1 VDRRQ
6 IADGR
11 RQTAAD
17 ASELHTVNWQLLP
30 SAVSIPLTPTME
42 ETEHNESEK
51 KRFNYKQIELFGK
64 TGLSVE
70 DMAAIL
76 NISVER
82 VGRLMAREKSKFYLC
97 YRRGQALTRFSLLQR
112 QIATALGEA
121 KGNPALLTH
130 LGAVIL
136 GQQPIGKKQQ
146 PEEQEETAEKLMQ
159 NVPAS
164 QKEQIYNAL
173 MGIIDKPEDITDDT
187 PEC

>member
-1 VDRRQ
+1 MMEH
-6 IADGR
+6 I
-11 RQTAAD
+11 TE
-17 ASELHTVNWQLLP
+17 SELP
-30 SAVSIPLTPTME
+30 
-42 ETEHNESEK
+42 NE
-51 KRFNYKQIELFGK
+51 KRRLNYKQVELFGK

-82 VGRLMAREKSKFYLC
+82 VQRLMEREKSKFFQC

-136 GQQPIGKKQQ
+136 GQQSISKKQQ
-146 PEEQEETAEKLMQ
+146 SEKQEESAEKLIQ
-159 NVPAS
+159 NMSSSDKA
-164 QKEQIYNAL
+164 QIYNAL
-173 MGIIDKPEDITDDT
+173 IGNSEKEVGIHDD
-187 PEC
+187 EQ

>member
-1 VDRRQ
+1 MHDP
-6 IADGR
+6 I
-11 RQTAAD
+11 
-17 ASELHTVNWQLLP
+17 
-30 SAVSIPLTPTME
+30 
-42 ETEHNESEK
+42 NESETLK
-51 KRFNYKQIELFGK
+51 EKRFDYKRIELFGK
-64 TGLSVE
+64 TGLSIE

-82 VGRLMAREKSKFYLC
+82 VSRLMAREKSKFYQC

-136 GQQPIGKKQQ
+136 GQQASGKKQQ
-146 PEEQEETAEKLMQ
+146 ADEQEESAEKLMQ

-173 MGIIDKPEDITDDT
+173 MGITEKAEEINDGTTER
-187 PEC
+187 